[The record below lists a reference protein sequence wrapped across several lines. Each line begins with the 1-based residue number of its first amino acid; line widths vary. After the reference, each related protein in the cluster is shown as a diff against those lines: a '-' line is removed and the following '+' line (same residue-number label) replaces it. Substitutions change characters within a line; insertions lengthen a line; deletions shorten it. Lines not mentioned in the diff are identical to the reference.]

1 MNDTDPGRAGHDTH
15 FTHSRICDASAA
27 VPLDDDHF
35 IAADDE
41 SNVLHVYRYD
51 AGPPVRECDL
61 AAFLD
66 TPDGGEA
73 DIEGAAE
80 VGGRVWWITSHGCDK
95 KARPSATRRQLFA
108 TDRQG
113 RPIGTPYRRLLD
125 DLVAH
130 PLLSHFE
137 LDNAARKAP
146 KDPGGLCIEG
156 LAATPGGGLLVGFR
170 NPIPH
175 GWALLVPMADPAP
188 LLDGAGRA
196 VLGAPILLDLKG
208 HGIRAIEWFN
218 DAYFIAAG
226 PPAAGDDYA
235 LYRWSGRAGDA
246 PVEIEVAGLAGLH
259 PESLFFDGRGTM
271 HVLSDDGKA
280 QPGGRKCKDLPVEER
295 TFRRLSLPRREWA
308 HYWGA

>member
-1 MNDTDPGRAGHDTH
+1 MTKPASHTH
-15 FTHSRICDASAA
+15 FIHYRICDASAA
-27 VPLDDDHF
+27 VPLGDDEF

-61 AAFLD
+61 TGLLD

-80 VGGRVWWITSHGCDK
+80 LAGRVWWITSHGCDRK
-95 KARPSATRRQLFA
+95 GRSSATRRQLFA
-108 TDRQG
+108 TDPQG
-113 RPIGTPYRRLLD
+113 KPEGKPYRKLLD
-125 DLVAH
+125 DLVEH
-130 PLLSHFE
+130 PLLAH
-137 LDNAARKAP
+137 LDLEKAARKAP

-170 NPIPH
+170 NPVPH
-175 GWALLVPMADPAP
+175 GYALIVPLADPAP
-188 LLDGAGRA
+188 LLEGGRA
-196 VLGAPILLDLKG
+196 TLGAPIMLDLRG
-208 HGIRAIEWFN
+208 HGIRAVEWLD
-218 DAYFIAAG
+218 DAYYIAAG

-235 LYRWSGRAGDA
+235 LYRWSGRAGDQ
-246 PVEIEVAGLAGLH
+246 PVEIDVPGLAGLH
-259 PESLFFDGRGTM
+259 PESLFFDAQGTL

-295 TFRRLSLPRREWA
+295 TFRRLSVPREVWDTFSDTFRDA
-308 HYWGA
+308 